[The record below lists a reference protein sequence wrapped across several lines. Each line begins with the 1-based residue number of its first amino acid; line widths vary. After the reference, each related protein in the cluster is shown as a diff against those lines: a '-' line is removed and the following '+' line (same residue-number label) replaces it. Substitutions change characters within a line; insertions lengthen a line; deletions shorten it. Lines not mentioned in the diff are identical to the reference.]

1 MKKNI
6 GIVSY
11 NINCNFTNYGS
22 ALQSWA
28 LSQVL
33 DRLGDEYGIQSKLID
48 YCPTVMAEY
57 DILHPIKR
65 MWDQDEQSRL
75 MVKLTM
81 PAICENYEKFE
92 RFYTVNFR
100 RTKKKYHD
108 NDFDSIVDEENIH
121 SFVCGSDTIFCI
133 DEFKGFVEGYWAN
146 FKCMKGHAVAYAA
159 SFGDSLFQPKDYLI
173 LDERLK
179 NFCAIGLREQQ
190 MLSYVKDHVDI
201 PVRRVVDPTLLLTQ
215 EDYEPIISPR
225 FIDGDYLL
233 LYSRRYNKAM
243 EDFAIKLAK
252 EKNLKIVE
260 ISLRA
265 TNADRGHIMMYSAGV
280 EEFLSLVKYSQC
292 VVTNSFH
299 GMIMSVQF
307 EKLFYAFSREQCDN
321 KVMEL
326 LQLMG
331 LSSRLLVT
339 GQELAL
345 DRINYELVQ
354 NEIAKYRSESLD
366 YLKSALSIIKS

>member
-28 LSQVL
+28 LSQTI
-33 DRLGDEYGIQSKLID
+33 DKLGDELGLQSKLID
-48 YCPTVMAEY
+48 YCPTVLE
-57 DILHPIKR
+57 DCDVLHPYKR
-65 MWDQDEQSRL
+65 MWDTDEQSRR
-75 MVKLTM
+75 MVELTM
-81 PAICENYEKFE
+81 PAIRENYEKFE
-92 RFYTVNFR
+92 RFYTNRFR
-100 RTKKKYHD
+100 RTRKKYTD
-108 NDFDSIVDEENIH
+108 RDFESNTKDEDID

-146 FKCMKGHAVAYAA
+146 FNCMRGNAIAYAP
-159 SFGDSLFQPKDYLI
+159 SFGDPHFQPHDYETLN
-173 LDERLK
+173 ERLK
-179 NFCAIGLREQQ
+179 NFLAIGLREQQ
-190 MLSYVKDHVDI
+190 MLPYVKDHVDV
-201 PVRRVVDPTLLLTQ
+201 PVHRVVDPTLLITQ
-215 EDYEPIISPR
+215 AELEQITSPR
-225 FIDGDYLL
+225 PIEGDYLL

-243 EDFAIKLAK
+243 EDFAIRLAQ
-252 EKNLKIVE
+252 EKNLKVVE

-280 EEFLSLVKYSQC
+280 EEFLSLVKYAKC

-299 GMIMSVQF
+299 GIIMSVQF

-321 KVMEL
+321 KVIEL

-331 LSSRLLVT
+331 LSDRLLVC
-339 GQELAL
+339 GSEDCPADIDYMHVNQRISAARDSSISFLHNELKL
-345 DRINYELVQ
+345 FL
-354 NEIAKYRSESLD
+354 
-366 YLKSALSIIKS
+366 